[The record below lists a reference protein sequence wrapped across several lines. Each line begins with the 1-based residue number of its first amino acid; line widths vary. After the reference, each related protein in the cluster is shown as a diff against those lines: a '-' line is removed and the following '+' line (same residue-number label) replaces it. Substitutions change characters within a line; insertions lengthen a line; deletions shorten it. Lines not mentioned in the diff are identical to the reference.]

1 MAKLVNN
8 GNARVRLT
16 FLAMEMVSK
25 NIELFSIEN
34 KTIDPLSNLPTD
46 PLFSRKYQYNNQFN
60 MQGDFISKTQGQEQ
74 VEEQSITFTFQEDFM
89 YVRNGKQVLDE
100 RLSRD
105 SLIAILQGTMFTADG
120 KKWRVLGN
128 AGNINLNAKMLGNKM
143 TNRHWKNLFYWEN
156 AFVKDGIAL
165 DGEGK
170 AKTMQNSLLA
180 TVNISSIGMCL
191 EVFIGAGT
199 GETRVMRYPLVS
211 FSQIN
216 TDMSG
221 DVIKVTTNMGIS
233 ADVIEAEDFFIAGG
247 KQENGKFIRVDGVVA
262 KTGLSAVPSEAKANE
277 KWLAYDDVSGKVM
290 YIVNQADKTNT
301 TPLEVG
307 TIFYLQKGDTGAT
320 SGSVQGLC
328 QAGTGVVKKS
338 PEFYVVG
345 KYDCSKPEAFLTRWN
360 LDPEIAT
367 TSANAKEIF
376 ALKVNDFDELTSD
389 FKRFN
394 SEDL

>member
-1 MAKLVNN
+1 MGKLVNN

-16 FLAMEMVSK
+16 FLAMEMQSK

-34 KTIDPLSNLPTD
+34 KTVDPLSNLPTD

-60 MQGDFISKTQGQEQ
+60 MQGDFIAKTQGQEQ

-89 YVRNGKQVLDE
+89 FVVNGEQKLDE

-105 SLIAILQGTMFTADG
+105 SLIAILQGTLFQAGG
-120 KKWRVLGN
+120 KTYRVLGN
-128 AGNINLNAKMLGNKM
+128 AGNINLESKMLGKN

-165 DGEGK
+165 DSKGN
-170 AKTMQNSLLA
+170 AKTMQNSLLS

-191 EVFIGAGT
+191 EVFVGAGT
-199 GETRVMRYPLVS
+199 GETRVMRYPLVT
-211 FSQIN
+211 FSQIT

-221 DVIKVTTNMGIS
+221 DVIKITTNMGIN
-233 ADVIEAEDFFIAGG
+233 ADVIEAEDFFISGG
-247 KQENGKFIRVDGVVA
+247 KQVGSKFIKVDGVVA
-262 KTGLSAVPSEAKANE
+262 KTGLSAVPTEVKANE
-277 KWLAYDDVSGKVM
+277 TWLAYDDVTGKVM
-290 YIVNQADKTNT
+290 YIVNQADKTGT

-307 TIFYLQKGDTGAT
+307 TIFYLQKGDTGA
-320 SGSVQGLC
+320 SSSSAQGLC
-328 QAGTGVVKKS
+328 QAGTGIVKKS

-345 KYDCSKPEAFLTRWN
+345 KYNCAVPEAFLTRWN
-360 LDPEIAT
+360 LDENIAT

-389 FKRFN
+389 FKRYN

>member
-1 MAKLVNN
+1 MGKLVNN

-16 FLAMEMVSK
+16 FLAMDMQSK

-34 KTIDPLSNLPTD
+34 KTVDPLSNLPTD

-60 MQGDFISKTQGQEQ
+60 MQGDFLTKTQGQEQ

-89 YVRNGKQVLDE
+89 FVTNGKQELDE

-105 SLIAILQGTMFTADG
+105 SLIAILQGTLFKSNG
-120 KKWRVLGN
+120 KTYRVLGN
-128 AGNINLNAKMLGNKM
+128 AGNINLNAKMLGKD

-165 DGEGK
+165 DGDGN
-170 AKTMQNSLLA
+170 AKTMQNSLLS

-199 GETRVMRYPLVS
+199 GETRVMRYPLVT
-211 FSQIN
+211 FSQIT

-221 DVIKVTTNMGIS
+221 DVVKITTNMGIN
-233 ADVIEAEDFFIAGG
+233 ADVIESEDFFIAGG
-247 KQENGKFIRVDGVVA
+247 KQVGSKFIKVDGVVA

-277 KWLAYDDVSGKVM
+277 KWLAYDDVTGKVM
-290 YIVNQADKTNT
+290 YIVNQADKTST

-320 SGSVQGLC
+320 SSSAQGLC

-338 PEFYVVG
+338 PEIYVIG
-345 KYDCSKPEAFLTRWN
+345 EYDCTKPEAFLTRWN
-360 LDPEIAT
+360 LDPAIVT
-367 TSANAKEIF
+367 TSANAKEIY
-376 ALKVNDFDELTSD
+376 ALKVNDFDDLTSD

>member
-1 MAKLVNN
+1 MGKLVNN

-16 FLAMEMVSK
+16 FLAMEMQSK

-34 KTIDPLSNLPTD
+34 KTVDPLSNLPTD

-60 MQGDFISKTQGQEQ
+60 MQGDFIAKTQGQEQ

-89 YVRNGKQVLDE
+89 FVVNGEQKLDE

-105 SLIAILQGTMFTADG
+105 SLIAILQGTLFQAGG
-120 KKWRVLGN
+120 KTYRVLGN
-128 AGNINLNAKMLGNKM
+128 AGNINLESKMLGKN

-165 DGEGK
+165 DSKGN
-170 AKTMQNSLLA
+170 AKTMQNSLLS

-191 EVFIGAGT
+191 EVFVGAGT
-199 GETRVMRYPLVS
+199 GETRVMRYPLVT
-211 FSQIN
+211 FSQIT

-221 DVIKVTTNMGIS
+221 DVIKITTNMGIN
-233 ADVIEAEDFFIAGG
+233 ADVIEAEDFFISGG
-247 KQENGKFIRVDGVVA
+247 KQVGSKFIKVDGVVA
-262 KTGLSAVPSEAKANE
+262 KTGLSAVPTEAKANE
-277 KWLAYDDVSGKVM
+277 TWLAYDDVTGKVM
-290 YIVNQADKTNT
+290 YIVNQADKTGT

-307 TIFYLQKGDTGAT
+307 TIFYLQKGDTGA
-320 SGSVQGLC
+320 SSSSAQGLC
-328 QAGTGVVKKS
+328 QAGTGIVKKS
-338 PEFYVVG
+338 PEFYVIG
-345 KYDCSKPEAFLTRWN
+345 KYDCSVPEAFLTRWN
-360 LDPEIAT
+360 LDENIAT

-389 FKRFN
+389 FKRYN